1 MIVGARVDFRLIHGQ
16 VGNLWANARQVS
28 RFMVVDDQVA
38 EDATQKQVLRM
49 ATPATCKLSV
59 LPVEKAAANILAG
72 KYDAQRLFIVV
83 KKPEVYVKL
92 AKAGVKFD
100 EIILGNI
107 TSMNIVKTYN
117 RNINCG
123 QDDVDALHGRSH
135 GHPAHPAE
143 QPGDLQALGSG
154 PARRYAVRG
163 DAPQPYSVIRTLRS
177 SC

>member
-16 VGNLWANARQVS
+16 VGNLWANAR
-28 RFMVVDDQVA
+28 
-38 EDATQKQVLRM
+38 QKQVLRM

-83 KKPEVYVKL
+83 KKPEVYLKL

-123 QDDVDALHGRSH
+123 RRRPQRARRHGHPH
-135 GHPAHPAE
+135 GHPAHSAE
-143 QPGDLQALGSG
+143 QPGALQALGL
-154 PARRYAVRG
+154 RRYAVRG
-163 DAPQPYSVIRTLRS
+163 DAPQRYSVIRTFDS

>member
-92 AKAGVKFD
+92 AKATTA
-100 EIILGNI
+100 
-107 TSMNIVKTYN
+107 TST
-117 RNINCG
+117 
-123 QDDVDALHGRSH
+123 A
-135 GHPAHPAE
+135 
-143 QPGDLQALGSG
+143 
-154 PARRYAVRG
+154 ARTTST
-163 DAPQPYSVIRTLRS
+163 P
-177 SC
+177 

>member
-38 EDATQKQVLRM
+38 EDAVQKQVLRM

-83 KKPEVYVKL
+83 KKPEVYVRL

-107 TSMNIVKTYN
+107 TTTDIAKSYN
-117 RNINCG
+117 RNLNCG
-123 QDDVDALHGRSH
+123 QDDVDALTELSSMGI
-135 GHPAHPAE
+135 PMVI
-143 QPGDLQALGSG
+143 QLT
-154 PARRYAVRG
+154 
-163 DAPQPYSVIRTLRS
+163 PQNNPEPLKL
-177 SC
+177 